1 MYLEYDDKV
10 HEPTKFIGP
19 WNDPVSDTTNIATI
33 PNPKEGVMYIWPSV
47 LVHYADGMKTNKLRM
62 ITSWDMEVR

>member
-1 MYLEYDDKV
+1 MYLEYDPKV

-19 WNDPVSDTTNIATI
+19 WNDPVDDKTMLGVL
-33 PNPKEGVMYIWPSV
+33 PDPKPGVMYIWPSAM
-47 LVHYADGMKTNKLRM
+47 LHYADGMKTNKLRM